1 MKKEQLVNLFYK
13 TVVPMPQRKYRLNRK
28 GKIMTKRQILLAK
41 RKRAYNEANA
51 PNSETTTEVISI
63 YSR

>member
-1 MKKEQLVNLFYK
+1 
-13 TVVPMPQRKYRLNRK
+13 
-28 GKIMTKRQILLAK
+28 MTKRQILLAK
-41 RKRAYNEANA
+41 RKRTYNAANA